1 VGQPLRES
9 LRAAINEVTG
19 TPPSPYTGHYAG
31 DIRYPIR
38 LSGVPAFGIG
48 SVAGGFYGPDEWVD
62 LDDLVRLTAVVALV
76 SERWA

>member
-1 VGQPLRES
+1 LRT
-9 LRAAINEVTG
+9 AITEVTG
-19 TPPSPYTGHYAG
+19 TAPAPYTGHYAG